1 MNYLVTGGAG
11 FIGSHIVEELV
22 KQGHKV
28 KVIDNLSF
36 GKIKNIKDFINKI
49 EFVEGDIR
57 DLDLL
62 KKEFKDQDFILHQAA
77 LKSVPRSFENPQ
89 EYQDVNANGTLNVL
103 KATELCKVKK
113 LVFASSSSVYG
124 EPKVLPQT
132 EDLPTNPISPYG
144 KSKLDAEKL
153 CLNYAKSVHLV
164 VLRYFNVFGSR
175 QDPKSEYAAV
185 IPKFITLMLKD
196 QRPVIYGDGKQ
207 SRDFAYVKKI
217 VAANIRSCE
226 EDVSGEIIN
235 ISGNEKLTINQLAEK
250 INKYLKKEIKP
261 IYQAPRKGDI
271 KHTWANSFKEEK
283 FLKIGSKYSFDEG
296 LKETIEWFKLL
307 NPKDSKGLEK

>member
-22 KQGHKV
+22 NKGHQV

-36 GKIKNIKDFINKI
+36 GKIENIKDFIDKI
-49 EFVEGDIR
+49 EFIEGDIR

-62 KKEFKDQDFILHQAA
+62 KKEFENQDFILHQAA

-89 EYQDVNANGTLNVL
+89 EYQDVNVDGTLNVL
-103 KATELCKVKK
+103 KAAEICKVKK

-144 KSKLDAEKL
+144 KSKLEAEKL
-153 CLNYAKSVHLV
+153 CLEFAKRLPLV
-164 VLRYFNVFGSR
+164 ILRYFNVFGPR

-185 IPKFITLMLKD
+185 IPKFISLMLND
-196 QRPVIYGDGKQ
+196 QKPIIYGDGEQ

-217 VAANIRSCE
+217 VAANIKSCE
-226 EDVSGEIIN
+226 ESVSGEIIN
-235 ISGNEKLTINQLAEK
+235 ISGNETLTVNQLVEK
-250 INKYLKKEIKP
+250 INNFLGKNIKP
-261 IYQAPRKGDI
+261 VYESARKGDV
-271 KHTWANSFKEEK
+271 KHTKADLSKQEK
-283 FLKIGSKYSFDEG
+283 FLKLGSKYAFDEG
-296 LKETIEWFKLL
+296 LKETIEWFE
-307 NPKDSKGLEK
+307 NAND